1 MRSRLWYIYYGGWVA
16 LATALYYTVAHYSY
30 FFNAIGATSP
40 LMIVAAVELHRPRY
54 RAPWYLLALGL
65 ALFITGDVVAYNYDE
80 FFGIA
85 YSSPSVADVLYLAV
99 YPCLALALLLMVR
112 YRTPGRDW
120 TSFLDSLMVAVSLGT
135 VSWVFLI
142 EPNWRASQLGLL
154 TKLISVSY
162 PIMDL
167 LVITVAARLAFGAG
181 QRSPSFFLMLGAAC
195 ALFVTDSLYGW
206 SLLHEPYVPG
216 SGYLELGWIAFY
228 AGFGMAALHPSMGS
242 LTERAIERDDR
253 LGRTRLALLGATALL
268 PTSLRLAQ
276 NALEQRVDD
285 AMLIGATFVL
295 FVLVMLRMAGLIRL
309 REQDAI
315 RERTLREAGAALVTA
330 TSHDSIRDA
339 AIAAVQSLAGSD
351 AAVQVCEC
359 DPDEFGKLIWPTS
372 ALSFGPPEVL
382 HHQVLGEGW

>member
-1 MRSRLWYIYYGGWVA
+1 M
-16 LATALYYTVAHYSY
+16 
-30 FFNAIGATSP
+30 
-40 LMIVAAVELHRPRY
+40 
-54 RAPWYLLALGL
+54 
-65 ALFITGDVVAYNYDE
+65 
-80 FFGIA
+80 
-85 YSSPSVADVLYLAV
+85 LYLAV
-99 YPCLALALLLMVR
+99 YPCLALALLLIVGH
-112 YRTPGRDW
+112 RTPGRDW
-120 TSFLDSLMVAVSLGT
+120 ASFLDSLMVAVSLST

-162 PIMDL
+162 PIVDL

-195 ALFVTDSLYGW
+195 ALFMTDSLYGW

-276 NALEQRVDD
+276 NVLEQKVDD

-295 FVLVMLRMAGLIRL
+295 FVLVILRMAGLIRL
-309 REQDAI
+309 REKDAL

-339 AIAAVQSLAGSD
+339 AIAAVQSLAGSN
-351 AAVQVCEC
+351 AAVRVCEC
-359 DPDEFGKLIWPTS
+359 DPDDPTQYRVVAGNGAVAGEFVLTPRPGGVRAPAEWRAVPYS
-372 ALSFGPPEVL
+372 ARQHAAARGARTERASRRRIRYRALARRETARADAGGDRARCAA
-382 HHQVLGEGW
+382 QLG